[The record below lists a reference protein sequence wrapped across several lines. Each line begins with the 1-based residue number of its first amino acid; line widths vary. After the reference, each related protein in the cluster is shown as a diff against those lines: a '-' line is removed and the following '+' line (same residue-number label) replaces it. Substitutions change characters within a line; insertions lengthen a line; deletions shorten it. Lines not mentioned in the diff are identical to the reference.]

1 MGAEAAK
8 QYLINR
14 ANLSAKRKYNK
25 DYEDYALK

>member
-14 ANLSAKRKYNK
+14 ANLSIKRKYNK